1 MPGAD
6 RWQISGRSPT
16 REGHPVRVS
25 AAPRSPHPELLPSLS
40 PAAQTPLAA
49 LRTKRMRA
57 AELLARSAPR
67 AAHRAEA
74 RAKRENFCN
83 LSPLHPH
90 ASLPLP
96 FSSLDRLGLAQSE
109 TSLRSTSPREG
120 GTQCCGPGGS
130 AATGR
135 PRGAGTGPCPP
146 PIHGPRKGRRRPHR
160 SRGRRKGTRK
170 EQRDKSG
177 RGDG

>member
-1 MPGAD
+1 M
-6 RWQISGRSPT
+6 
-16 REGHPVRVS
+16 RVS

-74 RAKRENFCN
+74 RAKKENFCN

-96 FSSLDRLGLAQSE
+96 FSSLDRLRLAQSE
-109 TSLRSTSPREG
+109 ASLRSTSPREG